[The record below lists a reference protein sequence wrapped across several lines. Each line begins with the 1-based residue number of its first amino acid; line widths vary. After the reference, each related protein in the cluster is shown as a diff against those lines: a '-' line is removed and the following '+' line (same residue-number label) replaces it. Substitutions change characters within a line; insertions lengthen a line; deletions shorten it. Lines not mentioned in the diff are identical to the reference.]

1 MKDYMDELFDKKL
14 PAMLKKQYRDG
25 GNDAFYVV
33 VTLLESLPQE
43 TKSKSILNGR
53 LVSGCNDLVD
63 IIETMRLTFND
74 LHKDSNDG

>member
-1 MKDYMDELFDKKL
+1 MKDYIDELFDKKL

-33 VTLLESLPQE
+33 ITLLESLPQE
-43 TKSKSILNGR
+43 TKSKSIL
-53 LVSGCNDLVD
+53 SCNDLLG

>member
-1 MKDYMDELFDKKL
+1 MKDYIDELFDKKL

-33 VTLLESLPQE
+33 ITLLESLPQE
-43 TKSKSILNGR
+43 TKSKSIL
-53 LVSGCNDLVD
+53 SCNDLLD